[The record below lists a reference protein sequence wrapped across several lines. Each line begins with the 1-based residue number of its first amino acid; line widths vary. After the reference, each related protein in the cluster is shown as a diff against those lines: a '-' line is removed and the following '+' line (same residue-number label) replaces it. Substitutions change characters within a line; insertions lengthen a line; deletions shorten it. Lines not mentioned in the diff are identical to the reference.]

1 MKALIA
7 NGTYKKILD
16 KWGIQAG
23 AISNPVINGATS

>member
-1 MKALIA
+1 MSDGDYKA
-7 NGTYKKILD
+7 ILS